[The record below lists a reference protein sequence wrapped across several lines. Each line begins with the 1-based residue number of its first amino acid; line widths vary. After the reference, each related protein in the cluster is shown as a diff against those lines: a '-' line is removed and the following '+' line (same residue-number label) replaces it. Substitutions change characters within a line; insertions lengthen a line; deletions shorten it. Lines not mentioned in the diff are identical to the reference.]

1 MKIYI
6 SLLFVKRRKM
16 IKTKKKKILL
26 ILTFIGVIFYYFCLP
41 KNLFDNPTSTVVT
54 AKNNEL
60 LGAVIASD
68 GQWRFP
74 ELDSVP
80 KKFEHCILQFEDA
93 YFYKHFGFNP
103 VSIGKAMVENIK
115 AKRVVRGGSTLTQQV
130 IRLSRKNKERSYFE
144 KLQELVLATRLEFRH
159 SKKEILKLYASHAP
173 YGGNVVGLE
182 MASWRYFGLKPYQL
196 SWAETATLAVLPNA
210 PSLIYPGK
218 NQQKLKIKR
227 NRLLQKL
234 HEEGIIDQ
242 ITYDLAIEEELPQ
255 KPYPLPT
262 VAPHFVQE
270 VTQQYR
276 GQRVKSSIDIHLQKQ
291 VNNLVKQHYFRQKQ
305 NEVYNMAV
313 LVLDVKTRKVVSY
326 VGNSPTDKA
335 HQKDV
340 NNIIAPRSTGSTL
353 KPFLYAQMLQSGNL
367 LPSQLVADVPTEI
380 AGYSPKNFNLTFDG
394 AVPANEALTRSLNIP
409 SVRMLQRYGLEKF
422 REDLKAYH
430 INDINKSADY
440 YGLSLILGGAEASL
454 WDLCKTFAGYA
465 GIVNHYEELK
475 HNYYQN
481 EFIEPSFLFEGTP
494 DFGKVQEDY
503 TTLDAGA
510 TFLTLNTLIEVN
522 RPYTDQAWKYYDSSQ
537 KIAWKT
543 GTSFGNKDAWAVG
556 VTPKYVVG
564 IWIGNSDGEGR
575 PDLTGVGS
583 AAPLLFNVF
592 DVLPKSNWFLEPYED
607 LIEVAICE
615 KSGFLAKSICPSV
628 TKRVQKSA
636 MKAKSCSY
644 HQEITVDISEKFRVN
659 SNCESIS
666 NMVTKSWFVLPPLMA
681 YYYQQNNADYRSL
694 PKFRSDCNQ
703 LESNTMDFVFP
714 AKYTSKI
721 SLTRGENNKLNPIIL
736 KLTHANAEAK
746 VYWYLNKEFIG
757 ITEQY
762 HEQAIIPKNGIHTIT
777 AIDDFGNELKRII
790 EVKN

>member
-1 MKIYI
+1 MKIVFNFLKQHKIKVIII
-6 SLLFVKRRKM
+6 SVFMVA
-16 IKTKKKKILL
+16 
-26 ILTFIGVIFYYFCLP
+26 YYFCLP
-41 KNLFDNPTSTVVT
+41 KKLFDNPTSTVVT

-80 KKFEHCILQFEDA
+80 NKFEHCILQFEDA

-103 VSIGKAMVENIK
+103 ISIGKAMVENLK

-130 IRLSRKNKERSYFE
+130 IRLSRKNKKRSYFE
-144 KLQELVLATRLEFRH
+144 KFQELILATRLEFRH

-182 MASWRYFGLKPYQL
+182 MASWRYFGLKPHQL

-218 NQQKLKIKR
+218 NQQKLKNKR

-234 HEEGIIDQ
+234 HEEGVIDQ
-242 ITYDLAIEEELPQ
+242 ITYELAIEEELPQ
-255 KPYPLPT
+255 KPYPLPMI
-262 VAPHFVQE
+262 APHFVQE
-270 VTQQYR
+270 VTQQYS
-276 GQRVKSSIDIHLQKQ
+276 GQRVKSSIDVHLQRQ

-313 LVLDVKTRKVVSY
+313 LVLDVKTRKVLSY

-353 KPFLYAQMLQSGNL
+353 KPFLYAQMLQSGDL
-367 LPSQLVADVPTEI
+367 LPKQLVADVPTEI
-380 AGYSPKNFNLTFDG
+380 AGYTPKNFNLTFDG

-422 REDLKAYH
+422 REDLRAYR
-430 INDINKSADY
+430 IKDINKSADY

-475 HNYYQN
+475 HNYYEN
-481 EFIEPSFLFEGTP
+481 EFIEPSFLSDGTTN
-494 DFGKVQEDY
+494 FGKVQKGY
-503 TTLDAGA
+503 TTLDAGV

-564 IWIGNSDGEGR
+564 VWIGNSDGEGR

-583 AAPLLFNVF
+583 AAPLMFNVF

-607 LIEVAICE
+607 LIEATICE
-615 KSGFLAKSICPSV
+615 KSGFLAKTICPSTV

-636 MKAKSCSY
+636 MKATSCPY
-644 HQEITVDISEKFRVN
+644 HQEITVAISEKFRVN

-666 NMVTKSWFVLPPLMA
+666 NMVTKPWFVLPPLMA
-681 YYYQQNNADYRSL
+681 YYYQQKNADYRPL
-694 PKFRSDCNQ
+694 PKYRSDCNQ

-714 AKYTSKI
+714 TKYTSKI

-736 KLTHANAEAK
+736 KLTHANSEAK

-762 HEQAIIPKNGIHTIT
+762 HEQAIVPKSGMYTIT
-777 AIDDFGNELKRII
+777 AIDDYGNELKRVI

>member
-1 MKIYI
+1 MLQFIK
-6 SLLFVKRRKM
+6 KNK
-16 IKTKKKKILL
+16 IKTI
-26 ILTFIGVIFYYFCLP
+26 ITVFVVIVYYFCLP
-41 KNLFDNPTSTVVT
+41 KNLFETSTSTVVT

-74 ELDSVP
+74 KLDSVP

-93 YFYKHFGFNP
+93 YFYNHFGFNP
-103 VSIGKAMVENIK
+103 ISIGKAMIENIK

-130 IRLSRKNKERSYFE
+130 IRLSRKNKKRSYFE
-144 KLQELVLATRLEFRH
+144 KLQELILATRLEFRY
-159 SKKEILKLYASHAP
+159 SKKEILNLYASHAP

-182 MASWRYFGLKPYQL
+182 MASWRYFGLKPHQL

-218 NQQKLKIKR
+218 NQQKLKNKR

-270 VTQQYR
+270 VTKQYR
-276 GQRVKSSIDIHLQKQ
+276 GQRVKSSIDIHLQRQ
-291 VNNLVKQHYFRQKQ
+291 VNNLAKQHYFRQKQ

-313 LVLDVKTRKVVSY
+313 LVLDVKTRKVLSY

-353 KPFLYAQMLQSGNL
+353 KPLLYAQMLQSGDL
-367 LPSQLVADVPTEI
+367 LPNQLVADIPTEI

-475 HNYYQN
+475 HKYYQK
-481 EFIEPSFLFEGTP
+481 EFVEPSFLSNGIP
-494 DFGKVQEDY
+494 NFGEIQEDY

-556 VTPKYVVG
+556 VTPNYVVG
-564 IWIGNSDGEGR
+564 VWIGNSDGEGR

-583 AAPLLFNVF
+583 AAPLMFNVF

-607 LIEVAICE
+607 LIEAVICE
-615 KSGFLAKSICPSV
+615 KSGFLAKTICPSTV

-636 MKAKSCSY
+636 MKAKSCPY
-644 HQEITVDISEKFRVN
+644 HQEITVDRFEKFRVN

-714 AKYTSKI
+714 AKHTSKI

-746 VYWYLNKEFIG
+746 VYWYLNKQFIG

-762 HEQAIIPKNGIHTIT
+762 HEQAVMPKSGTHIITV
-777 AIDDFGNELKRII
+777 IDDFGNELKRVI
-790 EVKN
+790 EIKN

>member
-1 MKIYI
+1 MKIVFNFLKQHKIKVIII
-6 SLLFVKRRKM
+6 SVFMV
-16 IKTKKKKILL
+16 
-26 ILTFIGVIFYYFCLP
+26 VYYFCLP
-41 KNLFDNPTSTVVT
+41 KKLFDNPTSTVVT

-80 KKFEHCILQFEDA
+80 NKFEHCILQFEDA

-103 VSIGKAMVENIK
+103 ISIGKAMVENLK

-130 IRLSRKNKERSYFE
+130 IRLSRKNKKRSYFE
-144 KLQELVLATRLEFRH
+144 KFQELILATRLEFRH

-182 MASWRYFGLKPYQL
+182 MASWRYFGLKPHQL

-218 NQQKLKIKR
+218 NQQKLKNKR

-234 HEEGIIDQ
+234 HEEGVIDQ
-242 ITYDLAIEEELPQ
+242 ITYELAIEEELPQ

-270 VTQQYR
+270 VTQQYS
-276 GQRVKSSIDIHLQKQ
+276 GQRVKSSIDVHLQRQ

-313 LVLDVKTRKVVSY
+313 LVLDVKTRKVLSY

-353 KPFLYAQMLQSGNL
+353 KPFLYAQMLQSGDL
-367 LPSQLVADVPTEI
+367 LPKQLVADVPTEI
-380 AGYSPKNFNLTFDG
+380 AGYTPKNFNLTFDG

-422 REDLKAYH
+422 REDLRAYR
-430 INDINKSADY
+430 IKDINKSADY

-475 HNYYQN
+475 HNYYEN
-481 EFIEPSFLFEGTP
+481 EFIEPSFLSDGTTN
-494 DFGKVQEDY
+494 FGKVQKDY
-503 TTLDAGA
+503 TTLDAGV

-564 IWIGNSDGEGR
+564 VWIGNSDGEGR

-583 AAPLLFNVF
+583 AAPLMFNVF

-607 LIEVAICE
+607 LIEATICE
-615 KSGFLAKSICPSV
+615 KSGFLAKTICPSTV

-636 MKAKSCSY
+636 MKATSCPY
-644 HQEITVDISEKFRVN
+644 HQEITVAISEKFRVN

-666 NMVTKSWFVLPPLMA
+666 NMVTKPWFVLPPLMA
-681 YYYQQNNADYRSL
+681 YYYQQNNADYRPL
-694 PKFRSDCNQ
+694 PKYRSDCNQ

-714 AKYTSKI
+714 TKYTSKI
-721 SLTRGENNKLNPIIL
+721 FLTRGENNKLNPIIL
-736 KLTHANAEAK
+736 KLTHANSEAK

-762 HEQAIIPKNGIHTIT
+762 HEQAIVPKSGMYTIT
-777 AIDDFGNELKRII
+777 AIDDYGNELKRVI

>member
-1 MKIYI
+1 
-6 SLLFVKRRKM
+6 M
-16 IKTKKKKILL
+16 IQTKKKKMVL

-41 KNLFDNPTSTVVT
+41 KKLFDNPTSTVVT

-80 KKFEHCILQFEDA
+80 NKFEHCILQFEDA

-103 VSIGKAMVENIK
+103 ISIGKAMVENIK

-144 KLQELVLATRLEFRH
+144 KFQELILATRLEFRY

-182 MASWRYFGLKPYQL
+182 MASWRYFGLKPHQL

-276 GQRVKSSIDIHLQKQ
+276 GDRVKSSIDVHLQRQ

-313 LVLDVKTRKVVSY
+313 LVLDVKTRKVLSY

-353 KPFLYAQMLQSGNL
+353 KPFLYAQMLQSGDL
-367 LPSQLVADVPTEI
+367 LPNQLVADVPTEI

-422 REDLKAYH
+422 REDLRAYH
-430 INDINKSADY
+430 IKDINKSADY

-475 HNYYQN
+475 HKYYQE
-481 EFIEPSFLFEGTP
+481 EFIEPSFLFDETL
-494 DFGKVQEDY
+494 DLGKVQKDY
-503 TTLDAGA
+503 TTLDAG
-510 TFLTLNTLIEVN
+510 TIFLTLNTLLEVN

-543 GTSFGNKDAWAVG
+543 GTSFGNKDAWSIG

-564 IWIGNSDGEGR
+564 VWIGNSDGEGR

-583 AAPLLFNVF
+583 AAPLMFDVF

-607 LIEVAICE
+607 LIEAAICE
-615 KSGFLAKSICPSV
+615 KSGFLAKPICPSI

-636 MKAKSCSY
+636 MKAQSCPY
-644 HQEITVDISEKFRVN
+644 HQEIMVDKLEKFRVN

-666 NMVTKSWFVLPPLMA
+666 NMKSKSWFVLPPLMA
-681 YYYQQNNADYRSL
+681 HYYQQNNADYRPL
-694 PKFRSDCNQ
+694 PNYRSDCNR
-703 LESNTMDFVFP
+703 LESNLMGLVFP
-714 AKYTSKI
+714 SKSI
-721 SLTRGENNKLNPIIL
+721 TKVSLTRGEDNQLNPIIL
-736 KLTHANAEAK
+736 KLTHSNSEAK
-746 VYWYLNKEFIG
+746 VYWYLNEQFIG
-757 ITEQY
+757 ITQQY
-762 HEQAIIPKNGIHTIT
+762 HEQAILPNEGINTIT
-777 AIDDFGNELKRII
+777 VIDDSGNELKKVL
-790 EVKN
+790 EVKK

>member
-1 MKIYI
+1 MQTIFKWIQQN
-6 SLLFVKRRKM
+6 K
-16 IKTKKKKILL
+16 IKTI
-26 ILTFIGVIFYYFCLP
+26 ITAFVVIVYYFCLP
-41 KNLFDNPTSTVVT
+41 KKLFETPTSTVVT

-80 KKFEHCILQFEDA
+80 RKFEHCILQFEDA

-103 VSIGKAMVENIK
+103 ISIGKAMVENIK

-144 KLQELVLATRLEFRH
+144 KLQELILATRLEFRH
-159 SKKEILKLYASHAP
+159 SKKEILNLYASHAP

-182 MASWRYFGLKPYQL
+182 MASWRYFGLKPHQL

-218 NQQKLKIKR
+218 NQQKLKNKR

-270 VTQQYR
+270 VTKQYR
-276 GQRVKSSIDIHLQKQ
+276 GQRVKSSIDIHLQRQ

-313 LVLDVKTRKVVSY
+313 LVLDVKTRKVLSY

-353 KPFLYAQMLQSGNL
+353 KPFLYAQMLQSGDL
-367 LPSQLVADVPTEI
+367 LPGQLVADVPTEI

-430 INDINKSADY
+430 ISDINKSADY

-475 HNYYQN
+475 HKYYQN
-481 EFIEPSFLFEGTP
+481 EFIEPSFLSEGTP

-503 TTLDAGA
+503 ITLDAGA

-564 IWIGNSDGEGR
+564 VWIGNSDGEGR

-583 AAPLLFNVF
+583 AAPLMFNVF

-607 LIEVAICE
+607 LIEAAICE
-615 KSGFLAKSICPSV
+615 KSGFLAKTICPLV
-628 TKRVQKSA
+628 ITKRVQKSA
-636 MKAKSCSY
+636 MKAKSCPY
-644 HQEITVDISEKFRVN
+644 HQEITVDISEKYRVN

-666 NMVTKSWFVLPPLMA
+666 NMITKPWFVLPPLMA

-694 PKFRSDCNQ
+694 PKYRSDCNQ

-714 AKYTSKI
+714 AKLTSKI

-746 VYWYLNKEFIG
+746 VYWYLNKQFIG

-762 HEQAIIPKNGIHTIT
+762 HEQAVMPKKGVHTIT
-777 AIDDFGNELKRII
+777 VIDDFGNELKRII
-790 EVKN
+790 ELKN